1 MSNLARY
8 LVHGF
13 RIQFIGKRAPF
24 ESPNLKSALQ
34 NPDLVISKLQKEI
47 DIDAGRIVGP
57 FYQRSF
63 S

>member
-13 RIQFIGKRAPF
+13 RYGFRLQFIGNRAPF

-34 NPDLVISKLQKEI
+34 NPDLVMSKLKKE
-47 DIDAGRIVGP
+47 IDAGRIV
-57 FYQRSF
+57 
-63 S
+63 